1 MEEAPVVD
9 GTDVGL
15 VGDVVGLHAT
25 SRNADPVSTTI
36 AVDEARI

>member
-1 MEEAPVVD
+1 MEDAPIVD

-25 SRNADPVSTTI
+25 SRSADPVSTTI
-36 AVDEARI
+36 AVDDARI